1 MTVKKGD
8 VFGEETDEISMM
20 VVTEIGGEGFR
31 LAERFYNDA
40 HKSDS
45 SCAAHQKSEISEDG
59 VVDWTHYW
67 CPPHEFDERQTNKVA
82 SNHEAMLEAALDCVE
97 SQDIQ
102 KTEEIHG
109 LR

>member
-1 MTVKKGD
+1 MTVEKGD

-31 LAERFYNDA
+31 LAERFYND
-40 HKSDS
+40 
-45 SCAAHQKSEISEDG
+45 G

-67 CPPHEFDERQTNKVA
+67 CPPHEFDARPTEKVA
-82 SNHEAMLEAALDCVE
+82 SNHEKMLEAALDCVE
-97 SQDIQ
+97 SQDIE